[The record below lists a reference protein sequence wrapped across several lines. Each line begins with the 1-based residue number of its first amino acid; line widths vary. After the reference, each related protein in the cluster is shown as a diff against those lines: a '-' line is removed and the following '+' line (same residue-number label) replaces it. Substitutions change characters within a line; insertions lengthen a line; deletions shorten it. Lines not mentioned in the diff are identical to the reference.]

1 MAARFI
7 CQVEGCGKLYLEKK
21 QYEIHLR
28 HHKSYVP
35 SKGRYFKCDH
45 CESKFNTQG
54 NLDVH
59 VIHSHLS
66 NSQVTLQIYQSNS
79 TNGSREMDVLNHL
92 KTAHAQY
99 VIRIIMEIIMAKLVN
114 KNDILLSDLRQK

>member
-66 NSQVTLQIYQSNS
+66 NSQVT
-79 TNGSREMDVLNHL
+79 DVLNHL
-92 KTAHAQY
+92 KTAHTQY

>member
-1 MAARFI
+1 MEARFI

-66 NSQVTLQIYQSNS
+66 NSQVTKHIYLSNFQCMVKIS
-79 TNGSREMDVLNHL
+79 KDKLEGYGRGSLEKDYFRDHHGQPTEHNH
-92 KTAHAQY
+92 
-99 VIRIIMEIIMAKLVN
+99 
-114 KNDILLSDLRQK
+114 ILGIAG